1 MENKKNLTTIIVGVC
16 LAISLLFVG
25 FFIYKGL
32 KSLSD
37 KDRVVTVKGLA
48 EKEIKATQAF
58 INIKVMFSGD
68 LPQEIIAK
76 TNNQVDAINL
86 YLKGKGYK
94 DSDIKID
101 QISVHD
107 GKIYYEYDYDQKKRI
122 KIDRYKT
129 TRTISITT
137 NNVEQ
142 ANEMRNNIDLDLIN
156 KNLSSDLSCEFKF
169 PELNSI
175 KPALIAESTKNAR
188 LAGEQ
193 FANDSQSKLGKI
205 KTASQGQIS
214 IAGRSYYNEEDVT
227 SKAPKEPYLQKARVV
242 SSIVFFLED

>member
-1 MENKKNLTTIIVGVC
+1 MENKRYLTTIIVGVC
-16 LAISLLFVG
+16 LSISLLFVG

-58 INIKVMFSGD
+58 INIKVSFSGD

-86 YLKGKGYK
+86 YLKQKGYK
-94 DSDIKID
+94 DNDIKTE
-101 QISVHD
+101 QISVYD
-107 GKIYYEYDYDQKKRI
+107 GKLYYKYDYELKQKV

-129 TRTISITT
+129 TRIITITT
-137 NNVEQ
+137 SKVEK

-156 KNLSSDLSCEFKF
+156 KNLSSDISCEFKF

-214 IAGRSYYNEEDVT
+214 IAGRSYYDEEDVT
-227 SKAPKEPYLQKARVV
+227 STAPKEPYLQKARVV